1 MGTLNPNLISKDTT
15 AVLNDAV
22 NIIKSYN
29 KRVIY
34 PEAVLLA
41 LIRSKDTAARRILE
55 NFREKRGL
63 DLDRLER
70 SVKMAVETR
79 RDVDGDLLFVASNNE
94 KIPLSRQMIVAL
106 DEALSIAQAGNEV
119 YIDTDHLLA
128 VMAEAKISTGGL
140 LRQFGITPSAM
151 TDLMAN
157 KAVAKPSTTANDMVA
172 DAKKGSVRAVYFRDG
187 LLRD

>member
-41 LIRSKDTAARRILE
+41 MIRSKDTTARRILE

-70 SVKMAVETR
+70 SGKMAVETR
-79 RDVDGDLLFVASNNE
+79 RDVDGALLFVATNNG
-94 KIPLSRQMIVAL
+94 KIPRSRTMIGAL
-106 DEALSIAQAGNEV
+106 DAPLS
-119 YIDTDHLLA
+119 
-128 VMAEAKISTGGL
+128 
-140 LRQFGITPSAM
+140 
-151 TDLMAN
+151 
-157 KAVAKPSTTANDMVA
+157 
-172 DAKKGSVRAVYFRDG
+172 
-187 LLRD
+187 

>member
-41 LIRSKDTAARRILE
+41 LIRSKDTTARRILE

-70 SVKMAVETR
+70 SVKMADETPR
-79 RDVDGDLLFVASNNE
+79 HVDGALLVVAANNQ
-94 KIPLSRQMIVAL
+94 KIALTPQIIVA
-106 DEALSIAQAGNEV
+106 V
-119 YIDTDHLLA
+119 
-128 VMAEAKISTGGL
+128 
-140 LRQFGITPSAM
+140 
-151 TDLMAN
+151 
-157 KAVAKPSTTANDMVA
+157 
-172 DAKKGSVRAVYFRDG
+172 DG
-187 LLRD
+187 A

>member
-55 NFREKRGL
+55 NFREQRGL
-63 DLDRLER
+63 DLDRFER

-106 DEALSIAQAGNEV
+106 DEALSIAHAGDQA

-128 VMAEAKISTGGL
+128 IMAEAKISTGGV
-140 LRQFGITPSAM
+140 LRQFGVTPSAM
-151 TDLMAN
+151 TELMADQQV
-157 KAVAKPSTTANDMVA
+157 KRRRST
-172 DAKKGSVRAVYFRDG
+172 
-187 LLRD
+187 